1 MSTQTL
7 NLIDSKELYSQ
18 YSWYR
23 ESFSPVIQ
31 QASDEFFLPGLKFE
45 MIGISKNINALVGKE
60 FYFVTKIRIDKN
72 YDMFFRTSDAAISLI
87 LDRVLGKSNKSFNL
101 NKITDLEAKIITAF
115 NDYMYGLTSQ
125 LVSEPPAGE
134 LRRTN
139 FDMINLTFILKDEE
153 VGRCGKF
160 VVSLPEALMHP
171 QSVTSTGDK
180 FDNSSF
186 TASTI
191 DVKLKIGST
200 KFSMHDLKNL
210 DVEDTVIF
218 DNSNTRKMTLVIDD
232 YVKEFNLNPNL
243 GLVMPLEDNNGGDN
257 MGAQNLWDSI
267 EVEMTAE
274 FDAVKI
280 TLGDLKAIEE
290 GGVVDLTSI
299 YGNKV
304 TLLVE
309 DKAIAKGELVIVN
322 DRYGV
327 KVDEVI
333 AKGGEEVATAANN
346 DFANDEFADDF
357 EDSPS
362 SAAPAQAE
370 NAAPAGQESGS
381 EDEFDY
387 SDFELDDEDI

>member
-23 ESFSPVIQ
+23 EKFPPVIQ
-31 QASDEFFLPGLKFE
+31 QACDEFFLPGFKFD

-72 YDMFFRTSDAAISLI
+72 YDMFFRTSDAAISVI

-115 NDYMYGLTSQ
+115 NDYMFGMTKVLI
-125 LVSEPPAGE
+125 SEPPAGE
-134 LRRTN
+134 LRRSN

-160 VVSLPEALMHP
+160 VVSLPEALLHP
-171 QSVTSTGDK
+171 DIITSTGDK

-186 TASTI
+186 KASTI

-218 DNSNTRKMTLVIDD
+218 DNSNMRKMTLVIDD
-232 YVKEFNLNPNL
+232 YVKEFKLNPNL
-243 GLVMPLEDNNGGDN
+243 GLVIPMEDNGGDN

-327 KVDEVI
+327 KIDEVI
-333 AKGGEEVATAANN
+333 AKGGGETQDVAANDN
-346 DFANDEFADDF
+346 FANDEF
-357 EDSPS
+357 EDEFGDAP
-362 SAAPAQAE
+362 APAPAQGG
-370 NAAPAGQESGS
+370 APAGGGGGG